1 MRFTQALS
9 AVYMMLGCSVMA
21 LADDSTASRPA
32 ESGMAEGK
40 GHRADEPRAEELKA
54 ESQSSEGSVTI
65 GGRRIDYQAVAGTL
79 VVPAKDESEAD
90 EDSDKGDK
98 ADKPARAAMSYVAY
112 FRHGDRNE
120 RRPVM
125 FLYNGG
131 PGSATVW
138 LHLGAFGPKRV
149 VTADHSH
156 TPAAPYALIDNAYSL
171 LDVADL
177 VFIDAPGTGFGKVTG
192 KDKEKT
198 FYGVDGDANAF
209 SQFITQFLSKYG
221 RWNSPKYLFGESYGT
236 TRSAAVARVLQEE
249 KSVDL
254 NGVILLSQILCFD
267 ASPDAPQFNPGV
279 DLPYQLALPTY
290 AATAWFHKKLPDG
303 QPAQLPPFLAE
314 VEHFAMTDYAAALSA
329 GNTLDPAQK
338 KAIAERLHHYTGLP
352 ADYIEK
358 ADLRVNGGQ
367 FEKTLLGE
375 EGENTGRLDTR
386 FSGPSIDPLSEEA
399 DYDPQSAAIGS
410 AYVSLFNDY
419 VRKDLKF
426 GADKTYKP
434 SAPLYKS
441 WNYLH
446 QPDGAPMPL
455 PQATNVMPDLATA
468 MKLNPNLKV
477 QFEGGYYDMATPF
490 YEAVYELQ
498 HLPIPQKLQGNI
510 EYRYYESGHMIY
522 AHEPDLKSLHDNV
535 ADFVRRTDNLPG
547 E

>member
-1 MRFTQALS
+1 MRSSTTWVAAGLLIT
-9 AVYMMLGCSVMA
+9 AGGLA
-21 LADDSTASRPA
+21 LADDSSPKAA
-32 ESGMAEGK
+32 EAGA
-40 GHRADEPRAEELKA
+40 ADAAKAHKPDELKA
-54 ESQSSEGSVTI
+54 ESQTSEGSVTI
-65 GGRRIDYQAVAGTL
+65 GSRHIDYQAVTGTL
-79 VVPAKDESEAD
+79 VVPTKDELDAD
-90 EDSDKGDK
+90 GDGDK
-98 ADKPARAAMSYVAY
+98 ADKSAPAQASMSYVAY
-112 FRHGDRNE
+112 FKHGDKSE

-138 LHLGAFGPKRV
+138 LHMGAFGPKRV
-149 VTADHSH
+149 VTADHTH
-156 TPAAPYALIDNAYSL
+156 TPAAPYTLIDNAYSL

-177 VFIDAPGTGFGKVTG
+177 VFIDAPATGFGKVVG

-198 FYGVDGDANAF
+198 FFSVDGDAKAF
-209 SQFITQFLSKYG
+209 SDFITQFLGKYG

-236 TRSAAVARVLQEE
+236 TRSAAVAKILQEDL
-249 KSVDL
+249 SVDL

-279 DLPYQLALPTY
+279 DLPYQLSLPTY

-314 VEHFAMTDYAAALSA
+314 VEHFAMTDYAVALSA

-338 KAIAERLHHYTGLP
+338 KAIAEKLHHYTGLP
-352 ADYIEK
+352 ADYLEK
-358 ADLRVNGGQ
+358 AELRVNGGQ

-399 DYDPQSAAIGS
+399 DYDPQSAAISS
-410 AYVSLFNDY
+410 AYVSIFNDY

-434 SAPLYKS
+434 FAPLYKN
-441 WNYLH
+441 WNFLH
-446 QPDGAPMPL
+446 QPDGAPSPL

-468 MKLNPNLKV
+468 MKLNPNLKI
-477 QFEGGYYDMATPF
+477 QFEGGYYDLATPF

-498 HLPIPQKLQGNI
+498 HLPIPAKLQSNI

-522 AHEPDLKSLHDNV
+522 AHEPDLRSLHDNV

>member
-1 MRFTQALS
+1 
-9 AVYMMLGCSVMA
+9 
-21 LADDSTASRPA
+21 
-32 ESGMAEGK
+32 MAEGK